1 MGPETPLRVA
11 APTDGPAVTRLVAG
25 FRDFLGGTSP
35 DNAGIE
41 AAVSRLLDDRMTEFL
56 LIGSPEAGFAQSRF
70 RLSVWTGTEDAW
82 LEDLFVEPSARGRG
96 YGRSLVEATIARA
109 RARGCDRIQL
119 DCNRDNEAGIRLYES
134 LGFRPVH
141 NPAKWGESPDLFF
154 TLPIDP

>member
-11 APTDGPAVTRLVAG
+11 AATDVSTVTRLVAG
-25 FRDFLGGTSP
+25 FRDFLGNDSP
-35 DNAGIE
+35 DEAAIE
-41 AAVSRLLDDRMTEFL
+41 AVVSRLIDDRTTEFL
-56 LIGSPEAGFAQSRF
+56 LIGDPEAGFAQSRF

-82 LEDLFVEPSARGRG
+82 LEDLFVEPTARGNG
-96 YGRSLVEATIARA
+96 YGRSLVEASIARA
-109 RARGCDRIQL
+109 RARGCGRIQL

-134 LGFRPVH
+134 LGFTPIH